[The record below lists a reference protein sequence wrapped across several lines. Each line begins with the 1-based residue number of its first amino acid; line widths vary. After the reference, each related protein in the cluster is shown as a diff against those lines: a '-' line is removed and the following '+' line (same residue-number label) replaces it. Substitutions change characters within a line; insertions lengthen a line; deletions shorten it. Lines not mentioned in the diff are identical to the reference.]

1 MRGGSPDSHVC
12 SALSEYEHKMQ
23 RQREDSASLLSD
35 VAELSETIKLRD
47 MTCSDLTRREKELLG
62 KLDEQTKLNANLEVC
77 SIVLLRNSR

>member
-1 MRGGSPDSHVC
+1 
-12 SALSEYEHKMQ
+12 MQ